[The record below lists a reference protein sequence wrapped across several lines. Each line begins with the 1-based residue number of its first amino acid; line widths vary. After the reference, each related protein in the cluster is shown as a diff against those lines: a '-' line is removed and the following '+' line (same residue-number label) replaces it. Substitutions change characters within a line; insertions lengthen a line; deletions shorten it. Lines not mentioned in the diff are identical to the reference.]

1 MAVARTRSIA
11 LLGLAGSVVEVEADL
26 SAQLPAFVI
35 IGLPDT
41 ALGEARDR
49 VRSAATNAGMPPA
62 AAPTHRKPVT
72 GSTAKTRLRI
82 RPRDRGRVPCC
93 LPVGERRFGRPR
105 CSPWRARSRRAAPP
119 DRRYPAV
126 GCGRRA
132 CRV

>member
-41 ALGEARDR
+41 ALRERG
-49 VRSAATNAGMPPA
+49 VPPA

-93 LPVGERRFGRPR
+93 LSVGERRFGRPR
-105 CSPWRARSRRAAPP
+105 CSPRRARSRRAAPP